1 MKQVIMNTS
10 IRLLRFGGAL
20 ALPALALAQPSFTGL
35 YPIGVEGLKSGTL
48 PPPGFYLRDYNLAYY
63 SDRLNDAHGDKVPVD
78 FEAFV
83 YANAIRP
90 IWITDFKILG
100 ANYGCDVLVP
110 FLYKNVKVGGDRD
123 DTFNLGDIFIEP
135 VTLSWHWQRAD
146 AGIGYGIWAPTGN
159 VDQGSLTGGTGQD
172 TWTHMFT
179 AGGTVYFDAE
189 KTWALSA
196 LARYE
201 INHESD
207 DYNITPGDVL
217 SLEGG
222 LSKAFTPAFEAG
234 VWAFYQGQVTEDDAD
249 AGVLVSREKDQVVG
263 VGPEVVWFWEKAGL
277 FVSLRYAY
285 EVLAEDRPEGHRGTL
300 TLTKKF

>member
-1 MKQVIMNTS
+1 MSNT
-10 IRLLRFGGAL
+10 IQLLRLGGAV

-35 YPIGVEGLKSGTL
+35 YPVGVEGLKSGTI
-48 PPPGFYLRDYNLAYY
+48 PPPGFYLRDYNLAYF
-63 SDRLNDAHGDKVPVD
+63 SDRLHDAHGDKRPVD

-110 FLYKNVKVGGDRD
+110 FLYKNVKVANNRD

-135 VTLSWHWQRAD
+135 ITLSWHWQRAD

-159 VDQGSLTGGTGQD
+159 VDRGSLTGGTGQD
-172 TWTHMFT
+172 TWTHMVS

-201 INHESD
+201 ISHESD

-222 LSKAFTPAFEAG
+222 LSKAFSPNFEAG
-234 VWAFYQGQVTEDDAD
+234 VWAYYQGQVTRDEAD
-249 AGVLVSREKDQVVG
+249 AGVSVSREKDQVVG
-263 VGPEVVWFWEKAGL
+263 VGPEAVWFWQKAGL

-285 EVLAEDRPEGHRGTL
+285 EVLAEDRPQGHRGTL

>member
-1 MKQVIMNTS
+1 MTKSTTP
-10 IRLLRFGGAL
+10 LLCLGGAL
-20 ALPALALAQPSFTGL
+20 ALPLLTLAQPSFIGL
-35 YPIGVEGLKSGTL
+35 YPVGVEGLKSGTL

-63 SDRLNDAHGDKVPVD
+63 SDRLNDSRGDKVPVD

-100 ANYGCDVLVP
+100 AYYGCDVLVP
-110 FLYKNVKVGGDRD
+110 FLYKNVKVAGNRD

-146 AGIGYGIWAPTGN
+146 AGLGYGIWAPTGN
-159 VDQGSLTGGTGQD
+159 VDTGSLTGGTGQG

-196 LARYE
+196 LGRYE
-201 INHESD
+201 ISHESD

-222 LSKAFTPAFEAG
+222 LSKAFSPAFEAG
-234 VWAFYQGQVTEDDAD
+234 VWAYYQGQMTEDEGDY
-249 AGVLVSREKDQVVG
+249 GVAVSSEKDHVVG
-263 VGPEVVWFWEKAGL
+263 IGPEVIWFWERAKL

-285 EVLAEDRPEGHRGTL
+285 EVLAENRPEGHRGTL
-300 TLTKKF
+300 TLTKRF